1 MTDDIH
7 IDGHNE
13 EAEFEREDLGAKPVI
28 LFLVGLTVG
37 CLLVALLL
45 KGMYSYL
52 DARENRHQPALNP
65 LVQQTTPDTRRLTP
79 GDITKFPRAA
89 PGNRRTEEIN
99 DFRMQEEQTLHSYGW
114 VDQSAGVVRIPIDRA
129 MELLAQR
136 GLPTRPQAG
145 TVPPSEINMG
155 NKRRGGQIPAASP
168 RRRSNGRWAR
178 LWKTI
183 RHEWKGTTLVVPKEI
198 EDSSGFSR

>member
-1 MTDDIH
+1 M
-7 IDGHNE
+7 
-13 EAEFEREDLGAKPVI
+13 
-28 LFLVGLTVG
+28 G

-65 LVQQTTPDTRRLTP
+65 LVKQSTADTRRVAP
-79 GDITKFPRAA
+79 DDIAKFPEPHLETDEPR
-89 PGNRRTEEIN
+89 EISN
-99 DFRMQEEQTLHSYGW
+99 FRMHEEQALHSYGW

-145 TVPPSEINMG
+145 TVPPSEINVV
-155 NKRRGGQIPAASP
+155 KQAARQSDTSRQPA
-168 RRRSNGRWAR
+168 
-178 LWKTI
+178 K
-183 RHEWKGTTLVVPKEI
+183 KKQ
-198 EDSSGFSR
+198 

>member
-1 MTDDIH
+1 MTDNIH

-13 EAEFEREDLGAKPVI
+13 QAEFEREDLAAKPVI

-52 DARENRHQPALNP
+52 DANENRHQPALNP
-65 LVQQTTPDTRRLTP
+65 LVQQTNADTRSVAP
-79 GDITKFPRAA
+79 GDITKFPQPRLETNE
-89 PGNRRTEEIN
+89 PGEIN
-99 DFRMQEEQTLHSYGW
+99 EFRLHEEETLHSYGW
-114 VDQSAGVVRIPIDRA
+114 VDQPSGVVRIPIDRA

-145 TVPPSEINMG
+145 VVPPSEINMV
-155 NKRRGGQIPAASP
+155 KEAAQRADTSRPPA
-168 RRRSNGRWAR
+168 
-178 LWKTI
+178 K
-183 RHEWKGTTLVVPKEI
+183 KK
-198 EDSSGFSR
+198 

>member
-1 MTDDIH
+1 MADDIH

-45 KGMYSYL
+45 RGMYSYL

-65 LVQQTTPDTRRLTP
+65 LVQQTRSDLRSVTP
-79 GDITKFPRAA
+79 GDITKFPEPRLETDEPREIRA
-89 PGNRRTEEIN
+89 
-99 DFRMQEEQTLHSYGW
+99 FRVQEEQRLHSYGW
-114 VDQSAGVVRIPIDRA
+114 VDQPAGVVRIPIDRA
-129 MELLAQR
+129 MDLLAQR

-145 TVPPSEINMG
+145 TVPPSEINMV
-155 NKRRGGQIPAASP
+155 KQAA
-168 RRRSNGRWAR
+168 RRSD
-178 LWKTI
+178 T
-183 RHEWKGTTLVVPKEI
+183 
-198 EDSSGFSR
+198 SRQPAKKK